1 MPMFGPIETFSKIL
15 PLQIFLIL
23 PILETERNRDV
34 APGLGGGN
42 ISKIVPIGP
51 L

>member
-1 MPMFGPIETFSKIL
+1 MFGPIE
-15 PLQIFLIL
+15 IFPIF

-34 APGLGGGN
+34 AQGLGGGN

>member
-1 MPMFGPIETFSKIL
+1 MFGPIEIFSKFCVIKFFRFSRFWK
-15 PLQIFLIL
+15 PNEIGMF
-23 PILETERNRDV
+23 V
-34 APGLGGGN
+34 AQGLGGGN

>member
-1 MPMFGPIETFSKIL
+1 MFGPIEIFFQIL
-15 PLQIFLIL
+15 SYQICQIF

-34 APGLGGGN
+34 AQGLGGGN
-42 ISKIVPIGP
+42 ISNIVPIVP